1 MKNADNSA
9 MALNKKSIKEHRAI
23 MIKSFLKNKLAVAG
37 LIIVVVMV
45 LAAVLAP
52 VITKYDPYE
61 MDIQNRLAAPGNGH
75 LFGTD
80 TFGRDVFSRVIYGLR
95 ISLYV
100 GFAIA
105 IIAMVFGLII
115 GLLSAYFP
123 KADVVLMRICE
134 AMMSIPATLMAIAM
148 MAALGAKTENVII
161 SLSIIYMP
169 TIAKIARASALSVK
183 EMSYI
188 EAIKAQGASWMRIIF
203 RHIAPNVMSPVR
215 YEGEILFEGENLL
228 KLPEKKMEAIRGNSI
243 AMIFQD
249 ALSSLNPLYTVGN
262 QIAETV
268 MKHQHLSKK
277 EALKVAEE
285 MLRLTGIPAPE
296 ERIYSYPH
304 EMSGGMRQRAMI
316 AMALSCK
323 PKLLIADE
331 PTTALDVTIQAQILK
346 LITDLNKELGMG
358 IMLIT
363 HDLGVVAQT
372 CQRVIVMYLGHI
384 VEEGTVDDIFDR
396 PLHPYTIGLIKSIP
410 RMTTKKGEKLYMIKG
425 MVPQLSEVGSGCRFA
440 SRCPYCTEECK
451 IHDPEL
457 RTVNETQKVC
467 CLHAN
472 EF

>member
-52 VITKYDPYE
+52 VITKYDPCE

-203 RHIAPNVMSPVR
+203 RHIAPNVMSPV
-215 YEGEILFEGENLL
+215 IVQTTFIFAS
-228 KLPEKKMEAIRGNSI
+228 AII
-243 AMIFQD
+243 VE
-249 ALSSLNPLYTVGN
+249 SSLSFIGVGVPQPTPSLGNILSEARSVIYNSWWMTLYPG
-262 QIAETV
+262 
-268 MKHQHLSKK
+268 
-277 EALKVAEE
+277 
-285 MLRLTGIPAPE
+285 
-296 ERIYSYPH
+296 
-304 EMSGGMRQRAMI
+304 
-316 AMALSCK
+316 
-323 PKLLIADE
+323 
-331 PTTALDVTIQAQILK
+331 
-346 LITDLNKELGMG
+346 
-358 IMLIT
+358 
-363 HDLGVVAQT
+363 
-372 CQRVIVMYLGHI
+372 IVMILTVLGI
-384 VEEGTVDDIFDR
+384 NILGDGIRDI
-396 PLHPYTIGLIKSIP
+396 I
-410 RMTTKKGEKLYMIKG
+410 
-425 MVPQLSEVGSGCRFA
+425 
-440 SRCPYCTEECK
+440 
-451 IHDPEL
+451 DP
-457 RTVNETQKVC
+457 T
-467 CLHAN
+467 
-472 EF
+472 

>member
-9 MALNKKSIKEHRAI
+9 MTLNKKSIKEHRAI

-203 RHIAPNVMSPVR
+203 RHIAPNVMSPV
-215 YEGEILFEGENLL
+215 IVQTTFIFAS
-228 KLPEKKMEAIRGNSI
+228 AII
-243 AMIFQD
+243 VE
-249 ALSSLNPLYTVGN
+249 SSLSFIGVGVPQPTPSLGNILSEARSVIYNSWWMTLYPG
-262 QIAETV
+262 
-268 MKHQHLSKK
+268 
-277 EALKVAEE
+277 
-285 MLRLTGIPAPE
+285 
-296 ERIYSYPH
+296 
-304 EMSGGMRQRAMI
+304 
-316 AMALSCK
+316 
-323 PKLLIADE
+323 
-331 PTTALDVTIQAQILK
+331 
-346 LITDLNKELGMG
+346 
-358 IMLIT
+358 
-363 HDLGVVAQT
+363 
-372 CQRVIVMYLGHI
+372 IVMILTVLGI
-384 VEEGTVDDIFDR
+384 NILGDGIRDI
-396 PLHPYTIGLIKSIP
+396 I
-410 RMTTKKGEKLYMIKG
+410 
-425 MVPQLSEVGSGCRFA
+425 
-440 SRCPYCTEECK
+440 
-451 IHDPEL
+451 DP
-457 RTVNETQKVC
+457 T
-467 CLHAN
+467 
-472 EF
+472 

>member
-1 MKNADNSA
+1 MIMKNADNSA

-61 MDIQNRLAAPGNGH
+61 MDIKNRLAAPGNGH

-169 TIAKIARASALSVK
+169 TIAKIAMASALSVK

-203 RHIAPNVMSPVR
+203 RHIAPNVMSPV
-215 YEGEILFEGENLL
+215 IVQTTFIFAS
-228 KLPEKKMEAIRGNSI
+228 AII
-243 AMIFQD
+243 VE
-249 ALSSLNPLYTVGN
+249 SSLSFIGVGVPQPTPSLGNILSEARSVIYNSWWMTLYPG
-262 QIAETV
+262 
-268 MKHQHLSKK
+268 
-277 EALKVAEE
+277 
-285 MLRLTGIPAPE
+285 
-296 ERIYSYPH
+296 
-304 EMSGGMRQRAMI
+304 
-316 AMALSCK
+316 
-323 PKLLIADE
+323 
-331 PTTALDVTIQAQILK
+331 
-346 LITDLNKELGMG
+346 
-358 IMLIT
+358 
-363 HDLGVVAQT
+363 
-372 CQRVIVMYLGHI
+372 IVMILTVLGI
-384 VEEGTVDDIFDR
+384 NILGDGIRDI
-396 PLHPYTIGLIKSIP
+396 I
-410 RMTTKKGEKLYMIKG
+410 
-425 MVPQLSEVGSGCRFA
+425 
-440 SRCPYCTEECK
+440 
-451 IHDPEL
+451 DP
-457 RTVNETQKVC
+457 T
-467 CLHAN
+467 
-472 EF
+472 

>member
-61 MDIQNRLAAPGNGH
+61 MDIQNRLAAPGSGH

-203 RHIAPNVMSPVR
+203 RHIAPNVMSPV
-215 YEGEILFEGENLL
+215 IVQTTFIFAS
-228 KLPEKKMEAIRGNSI
+228 AII
-243 AMIFQD
+243 VE
-249 ALSSLNPLYTVGN
+249 SSLSFIGVGVPQPTPSLGNILSEARSVIYNSWWMTLYPG
-262 QIAETV
+262 
-268 MKHQHLSKK
+268 
-277 EALKVAEE
+277 
-285 MLRLTGIPAPE
+285 
-296 ERIYSYPH
+296 
-304 EMSGGMRQRAMI
+304 
-316 AMALSCK
+316 
-323 PKLLIADE
+323 
-331 PTTALDVTIQAQILK
+331 
-346 LITDLNKELGMG
+346 
-358 IMLIT
+358 
-363 HDLGVVAQT
+363 
-372 CQRVIVMYLGHI
+372 IVMILTVLGI
-384 VEEGTVDDIFDR
+384 NILGDGIRDI
-396 PLHPYTIGLIKSIP
+396 I
-410 RMTTKKGEKLYMIKG
+410 
-425 MVPQLSEVGSGCRFA
+425 
-440 SRCPYCTEECK
+440 
-451 IHDPEL
+451 DP
-457 RTVNETQKVC
+457 T
-467 CLHAN
+467 
-472 EF
+472 